1 MKPDSFEAAYARI
14 QAATRTRTQT
24 DIANLLGIKQ
34 SSISDAKKKNTI
46 PDGWLVTLYRTFG
59 LEPDWLLY
67 GQDPISRSEGNIP
80 LGVRETVGGYATP
93 PTRTLVYAM
102 ARTDPQTNRWV
113 REGLESIPLLEFM
126 ATASL
131 VAHSQM
137 PLIYGRMSSQ
147 SRPQIPVEIVELRWR
162 KPDIEI
168 AAGRQGCR
176 RKQMAAAC
184 DTDRWPTKSQLPQV
198 RGLQLQIRRRDG
210 ITRVPRSQMKL
221 RRLEHGGIA
230 GIRHPTA
237 IHSGVGI
244 RGYGRAKTQGPIR
257 WQSQVIIQVGHKI
270 RALSLRHVEP

>member
-126 ATASL
+126 TRPNLL
-131 VAHSQM
+131 VVKMDNTSM
-137 PLIYGRMSSQ
+137 EPLIRRNAYVGIDCDD
-147 SRPQIPVEIVELRWR
+147 SRLRSGEIYALDIPGEGLVIKRVVRDLGKKRLALLAEN
-162 KPDIEI
+162 
-168 AAGRQGCR
+168 
-176 RKQMAAAC
+176 
-184 DTDRWPTKSQLPQV
+184 PTHLEQYLP
-198 RGLQLQIRRRDG
+198 LENPG
-210 ITRVPRSQMKL
+210 ITTI
-221 RRLEHGGIA
+221 G
-230 GIRHPTA
+230 
-237 IHSGVGI
+237 
-244 RGYGRAKTQGPIR
+244 KTV
-257 WQSQVIIQVGHKI
+257 WIIQEI
-270 RALSLRHVEP
+270 